1 MYLCICCEGRAIS
14 KKPKLGGVSTEHSN
28 YHRPIKPAA
37 SIQIPKYSQWID
49 LEELIPGTFSLL
61 FVYLALCISC
71 DFNGRTFSV
80 RHVYGLKLCYLYG

>member
-14 KKPKLGGVSTEHSN
+14 KKPKLSGVSTEHSN

-49 LEELIPGTFSLL
+49 LEELIPETFRLL
-61 FVYLALCISC
+61 FVYLALCIWLC
-71 DFNGRTFSV
+71 VSV
-80 RHVYGLKLCYLYG
+80 VILMVEPSLLGMFMV